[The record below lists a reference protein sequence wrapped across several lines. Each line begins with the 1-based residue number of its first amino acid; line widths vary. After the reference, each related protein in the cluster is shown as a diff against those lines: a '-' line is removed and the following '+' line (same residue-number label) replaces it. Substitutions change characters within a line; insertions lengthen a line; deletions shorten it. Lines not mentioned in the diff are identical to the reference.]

1 MNLLYFSIDD
11 DSPTSG
17 LSKKIKSQA
26 SALGTSTDGLWLLM
40 ASRKSGIKL
49 YRFEKE
55 TSKLVLI
62 DHEPGEIRRS
72 VFLRY
77 EYYAKNV
84 ASAFKNICEKESIN
98 AVYCRRIP
106 MMPCLI
112 KMLRTGK
119 QKYQFTLG
127 YEIPT
132 FPYLQE
138 YNKLKHCHILVSEFL
153 FSRSL
158 YSLVDHFF
166 IITDSKNR
174 EKIRFRKWSRIT
186 NGVDVEK
193 LPIRAIP
200 PFDGKELHVLALA
213 NVAFWHGLD
222 RLIEGI
228 DGSEKNRRAI
238 LHIVGEG
245 PDIPRLRRKVES
257 RHLTDQV
264 IFHGSLHGRD
274 LDEMFDKCHIAAG
287 SLGGHRKGFSET
299 SELKIRE
306 YCGRGMPFFL
316 SLVDKDFP
324 SDYPYF
330 LKIPSDESPVS
341 MKTVFNFAKEVLSD
355 RTHPQKMRHFAKK
368 NLDWKIKMRP
378 IIEYFEHAVKKR

>member
-1 MNLLYFSIDD
+1 MNLLYFAIDD

-26 SALGTSTDGLWLLM
+26 GALGTSTDGLWLLM
-40 ASRKSGIKL
+40 ASSKSGIKL

-62 DHEPGEIRRS
+62 NHEPGETRRS

-166 IITDSKNR
+166 IITDSKNQ

-200 PFDGKELHVLALA
+200 PFDGKELHVLALS
-213 NVAFWHGLD
+213 NVQFWHGLD

-245 PDIPRLRRKVES
+245 PDIPRLKRKVES

-287 SLGGHRKGFSET
+287 SLGIHRLGINEASV
-299 SELKIRE
+299 LKVRE
-306 YCGRGMPFFL
+306 YCGRGIPFIY
-316 SLVDKDFP
+316 SPIDEDFP
-324 SDYPYF
+324 VEFPF
-330 LKIPSDESPVS
+330 RLKVPADDSPIDMPSIFD
-341 MKTVFNFAKEVLSD
+341 FANKVLSD
-355 RTHPQKMRHFAKK
+355 NSHPYVMREYATRH
-368 NLDWKIKMRP
+368 LDWKIKMKGLKSFL
-378 IIEYFEHAVKKR
+378 E